1 MRNLQEAT
9 ERICELKGSLVALET
24 LAAAM
29 LHVISDEQRQRLRQ
43 VLERH
48 AEVARS
54 VLIHAPISELTIG
67 AFEHSVARS
76 LGLIGDAPAMR
87 RSVEP
92 MMLTTVRITTYDGP
106 RVLTAATGFFFER
119 DARLFLV
126 TSRHVLFD
134 EPSAHRPDRVELLLH
149 TDERDLSRSTG
160 LSMLLYARG
169 LANWREARDTGGAV
183 DVAVLEIDRSVLPA
197 ATSLRAFTP
206 AHLPGTLAAVEAGC
220 PVSIV
225 GYPLGFQDDMHHL
238 PVVRQAA
245 VASSFGV
252 RFQGRGFFLTDAR
265 LHRGSSGSP
274 VLARAPGT
282 AAARGDGL
290 PWLLLGVHSSRFDVG
305 DRDRS
310 VDESLGLNCAW
321 YADVLMALTER

>member
-76 LGLIGDAPAMR
+76 LGLIGDAAAPR

-92 MMLTTVRITTYDGP
+92 MMRTTVRIHTFEGP

-126 TSRHVLFD
+126 TSRHVLLD
-134 EPSAHRPDRVELLLH
+134 EASGHRPDHIALRLH
-149 TDERDLSRSTG
+149 CDESDLTRCSDCAVP
-160 LSMLLYARG
+160 LYRQGQAG
-169 LANWREARDTGGAV
+169 WRESRDGSGV
-183 DVAVLEIDRSVLPA
+183 IDVAALEIDRAALPPSA
-197 ATSLRAFTP
+197 LLRAFTP
-206 AHLPGTLAAVEAGC
+206 AHLPGPQATVEAAC
-220 PVSIV
+220 PVAIV
-225 GYPLGFQDDMHHL
+225 GFAPGLQDAVHHL
-238 PVVRQAA
+238 PLVRQASI
-245 VASSFGV
+245 ASSYGV
-252 RFQGRGFFLTDAR
+252 PYQGRGCFLLDT
-265 LHRGSSGSP
+265 RGQAGLSGSP
-274 VLARAPGT
+274 VLGSAPHAGQRA
-282 AAARGDGL
+282 DGL
-290 PWLLLGVHSSRFDVG
+290 PWLLLGVLSARLGAG
-305 DRDRS
+305 DGGD
-310 VDESLGLNCAW
+310 DAGLGRAW
-321 YADVLMALTER
+321 YAEVLMALTAA